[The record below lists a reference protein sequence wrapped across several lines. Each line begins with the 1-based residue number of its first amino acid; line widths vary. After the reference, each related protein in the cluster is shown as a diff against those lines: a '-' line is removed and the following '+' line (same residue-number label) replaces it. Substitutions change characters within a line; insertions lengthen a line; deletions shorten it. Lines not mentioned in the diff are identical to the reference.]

1 MKEKHFFYFLYGIMA
16 SIVLTVPVANYVI
29 DYYSVFHGVTQ
40 KIIVSNLINE
50 RFVKM
55 EYLLQNRNFE
65 KYDSYLWGS
74 SRVMK
79 TDTQLTGKRTYN
91 MGAATGM
98 PEDCLRDLKRLK
110 ENGALIDTVYL
121 GFDDFS
127 YFKDYSEILSLI
139 YCQPYD
145 QKVNKRCKYYAELLF
160 KPGIVKEWGR
170 ETLTR
175 SPERVTSLYQTGVYL
190 VHQTGVYFAP
200 QETENQI
207 EENSI
212 EYVREKKFDNPTT
225 AGFGG
230 DSRFEKCIATILEIK
245 QFCDENHIQF
255 VPFFNPQ
262 HMTTYLNDDIELMNQ
277 FKKELVKISPFWD
290 FSGVNYVTSN
300 NYFWYETS
308 HPRAF
313 ICDKILDTVSG
324 QNQITWVPD
333 FGVYV
338 TEENVD
344 AFCEKAVRDRE
355 AYDPNHEQWVPS
367 AEERAVMTKRVNYPW

>member
-16 SIVLTVPVANYVI
+16 SIVLTVPVANYAI
-29 DYYSVFHGVTQ
+29 DYYGVFRGTNQ
-40 KIIVSNLINE
+40 EIIVSNLINE

-55 EYLLQNRNFE
+55 EYLLRNRNFE

-74 SRVMK
+74 SRVQK
-79 TDTQLTGKRTYN
+79 NDVQLTGKRTYN
-91 MGAATGM
+91 MGDSGGM
-98 PEDCLRDLKRLK
+98 PEDCLRELKILK
-110 ENGALIDTVYL
+110 NQGAFVDTVYL
-121 GFDDFS
+121 GLDDFA
-127 YFKDYSEILSLI
+127 YFMDYEEQITAI
-139 YCQPYD
+139 YRHPYEQELD
-145 QKVNKRCKYYAELLF
+145 KRCKYYAELLV
-160 KPGIVKEWGR
+160 KPGLIKTWGQ
-170 ETLTR
+170 EKLMR
-175 SPERVTSLYQTGVYL
+175 SSEAITFL
-190 VHQTGVYFAP
+190 HQTGMYLVP
-200 QETENQI
+200 RETEDQI
-207 EENSI
+207 EENPE
-212 EYVREKKFDNPTT
+212 EYVREKKFTDPLKYKFDEN
-225 AGFGG
+225 
-230 DSRFEKCIATILEIK
+230 SRFEDCLYAIREIK

-262 HMTTYLNDDIELMNQ
+262 HMTTYLADDMELMNR

-290 FSGVNYVTSN
+290 FSGVNYVTAN
-300 NYFWYETS
+300 NYFWYEVS

>member
-1 MKEKHFFYFLYGIMA
+1 MKNRQFFLLFC
-16 SIVLTVPVANYVI
+16 SIVGIIAFSLSISNYVI
-29 DYYSVFHGVTQ
+29 DYYGVFRGESQ
-40 KIIVSNLINE
+40 AIIKSNLINE

-55 EYLLQNRNFE
+55 EYLLQDCHYK
-65 KYDSYLWGS
+65 KYDSYLCGS
-74 SRVMK
+74 SRVQKM
-79 TDTQLTGKRTYN
+79 DTQLTGEKTYN
-91 MGAATGM
+91 LGVSGGM
-98 PEDCLRDLKRLK
+98 PEDCLRELK
-110 ENGALIDTVYL
+110 ELKKYGAPIKIVYL
-121 GFDDFS
+121 GLDDLSCLGNYREVLRAIYRRS
-127 YFKDYSEILSLI
+127 YDEEMNRRYS
-139 YCQPYD
+139 
-145 QKVNKRCKYYAELLF
+145 YYAELLMSH
-160 KPGIVKEWGR
+160 GIIETWAKEKWIHEPLGK
-170 ETLTR
+170 TL
-175 SPERVTSLYQTGVYL
+175 LYQTGTFFV
-190 VHQTGVYFAP
+190 P
-200 QETENQI
+200 QEVEVQI
-207 EENSI
+207 ERDPSLYI
-212 EYVREKKFDNPTT
+212 GDEKFHIPTRF
-225 AGFGG
+225 ALGE
-230 DSRFEKCIATILEIK
+230 DSRLRVCIKAILEIK
-245 QFCDENHIQF
+245 QFCDENHIRF

-262 HMTTYLNDDIELMNQ
+262 HMTTYLNDDMELMNR

-324 QNQITWVPD
+324 QKQMTWVPD